1 MLEHF
6 LTLAELNRE
15 EFLQLLSLAHEVK
28 AHPERFADS
37 LHRKV
42 LATIFEKPSTR
53 TRVSF
58 EVAMYQLGGT
68 AMFLSRRDLQLGRGE
83 TIADT
88 ARVLSRYVNGIAAR
102 VMSHATLVELAEH
115 ATVPV
120 INALSDETHPCQALA
135 DYVTMQELFG
145 RDLKGKKLV
154 FVGDANNVYRS
165 LVFGALHL
173 GVHVTLACPKE
184 YQPPAR
190 FLEKLRP
197 RAEAAGCILDVTDDP
212 IEAVRGAHVVYT
224 DVWTSMGQE
233 AEEKARREAFQP
245 FQVNRALMAT
255 AGPQARFMHCLP
267 AHRGEEVTDEV
278 ADGPSSVIFDQ
289 AENRLHAQKALLLL
303 LLGGGNQ

>member
-1 MLEHF
+1 MFEHF
-6 LTLAELNRE
+6 LTLAELSAE
-15 EFLQLLSLAHEVK
+15 EFSSLLSLAHEVK
-28 AHPERFADS
+28 AHPERFAER
-37 LHRKV
+37 LHRRV

-68 AMFLSRRDLQLGRGE
+68 ALFLSSRDLQLGRGE
-83 TIADT
+83 SIADT
-88 ARVLSRYVNGIAAR
+88 ARVLSRYVDGIAAR
-102 VMSHATLVELAEH
+102 VMSHATLMDLAEH

-135 DYVTMQELFG
+135 DYMTIQEVFG
-145 RDLKGKKLV
+145 QDLKGKKLV

-190 FLEKLRP
+190 FFEKLRP
-197 RAEAAGCILDVTDDP
+197 RAEAAGCRLEVTDEP
-212 IEAVRGAHVVYT
+212 AEAVQGAHVIYT

-233 AEEKARREAFQP
+233 AEERARRRAFEP
-245 FQVNRALMAT
+245 FQVNGALMAA

-289 AENRLHAQKALLLL
+289 AENRLHAQKALLLV
-303 LLGGGNQ
+303 LLGQEH